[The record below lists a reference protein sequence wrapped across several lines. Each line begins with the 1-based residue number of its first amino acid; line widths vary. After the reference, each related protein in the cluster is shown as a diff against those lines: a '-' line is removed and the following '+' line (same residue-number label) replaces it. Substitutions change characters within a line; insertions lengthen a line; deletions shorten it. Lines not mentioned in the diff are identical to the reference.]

1 MIMNNAD
8 TENSDKIDAAQQN
21 LLSIKSLSLTNFRN
35 YTSAEI
41 NVNSDIILLCGDNGA
56 GKTNILEAI
65 SLLSPGRGIRKAKNN
80 MLINNSERDVIH
92 HKKWAVFAN
101 IYTPAYGDISLATGN
116 VPSEISDGKE
126 KRIIKLNGN
135 KISQNDLTRFISVS
149 YLTPSQDHIFTEGTT
164 SRRQFL
170 DRLSSHFY
178 TDHIKHLSTYNHFK
192 NERKKIL
199 AMSNLDT
206 TWLAMIEKK
215 MAEQAVAIADA
226 RIETIILLQNSIMDS
241 ESCFPKAI
249 ISPIGETEEFLQQN
263 SALET
268 EEFYIKKL
276 HENRN
281 KDSLSNKTNFGI
293 HKSDFSAIH
302 PQKKLRAELCSMG
315 EQKALILSIIIAN
328 FKAKKKFSGYSPI
341 VLLDEVITHLDDD
354 KRESLLSEL
363 LSTKAQYW
371 ITGTDSFL
379 FKKIID
385 KSQLLTVENATV
397 LG

>member
-1 MIMNNAD
+1 MNNND
-8 TENSDKIDAAQQN
+8 TKISDLSSNLTQD
-21 LLSIKSLSLTNFRN
+21 LLSIKSISLTNFRN

-41 NVNSDIILLCGDNGA
+41 NVNSDIVLLCGDNGA

-65 SLLSPGRGIRKAKNN
+65 SLLAPGRGIRKAKNN
-80 MLINNSERDVIH
+80 LLINSTNRDSTYQ
-92 HKKWAVFAN
+92 KKWAIYAN
-101 IYTPAYGDISLATGN
+101 IYSPTYGDISLATGN
-116 VPSEISDGKE
+116 VLNENSDNKE
-126 KRIIKLNGN
+126 KRITKLNGN
-135 KISQNDLTRFISVS
+135 KISQTDLNKFISVS
-149 YLTPSQDHIFTEGTT
+149 YLTTSQDHIFTEGTT

-178 TDHIKHLSTYNHFK
+178 TDHIKHLSVYNHFK

-199 AMSNLDT
+199 AMGNYDT
-206 TWLAMIEKK
+206 TWLSMIEKK

-226 RIETIILLQNSIMDS
+226 RIETILLLQKSILDS

-249 ISPIGETEEFLQQN
+249 ISPIGETEEFLQNN

-268 EEFYIKKL
+268 EGFYIKKL
-276 HENRN
+276 HDDRE
-281 KDSLSNKTNFGI
+281 KDSLSNKTNFGV

-302 PQKKLRAELCSMG
+302 PKKNLRAELCSMG
-315 EQKALILSIIIAN
+315 EQKALILSIIISH

-341 VLLDEVITHLDDD
+341 VLLDEVITHLDDE

-363 LSTKAQYW
+363 LSTNAQYW

-379 FKKIID
+379 FKKIMD
-385 KSQLLTVENATV
+385 KSQLLTIENATV